1 MIREQSSYF
10 ADGQPIPDL
19 MTEEELVLFLRI
31 PEISK
36 SEDYHNVVDNLV
48 KMRDLPV
55 IHVCNRRLYPK
66 KPILDWIEKET
77 VR

>member
-1 MIREQSSYF
+1 MIREQPSYF
-10 ADGQPIPDL
+10 SNGQPVPDL
-19 MTEEELVLFLRI
+19 MTEEELVYFLRI
-31 PEISK
+31 PEVSK
-36 SEDYHNVVDNLV
+36 SDGYSNVVNNLV

-66 KPILDWIEKET
+66 KAILDWIEKET